1 MNSDFNSLSE
11 TEKELLNFMS
21 NGNVKSDFT
30 KKIDDKIQK
39 LKKQESWR
47 MQYMTWEMT
56 MMHERR
62 EGIAEGIAQGIQQ
75 GVREKAI
82 EAAKNLLKMNILS
95 AEQIV
100 LATGLSIEEVKQL
113 QTEKNL
119 KEVRYVRF

>member
-1 MNSDFNSLSE
+1 
-11 TEKELLNFMS
+11 MS
-21 NGNVKSDFT
+21 NGNAKSDFT

-47 MQYMTWEMT
+47 QNEYPFS
-56 MMHERR
+56 
-62 EGIAEGIAQGIQQ
+62 Q
-75 GVREKAI
+75 
-82 EAAKNLLKMNILS
+82 
-95 AEQIV
+95 QIV